1 MGVFPA
7 VQGKGWQSDAGRR
20 WEVLEA
26 TGGAGGGCA
35 PTWAGGVSPAP
46 TTRSPRPLHAAAPPL
61 TPRGL

>member
-7 VQGKGWQSDAGRR
+7 VQGKGWQSDAGRQ

-35 PTWAGGVSPAP
+35 PTRAGGVSSAP
-46 TTRSPRPLHAAAPPL
+46 TTQSPRPLHAAAPPL